1 MVMRDTLR
9 RNVVL
14 NGGTLRFSGEQ
25 DNRGIDL
32 YKGPTVTVNDD
43 SLIVGVGGGYAYNDS
58 WQKTETVVT
67 APRLCFRGG
76 NVTFNV
82 AFGKTL
88 VNNYQVSTAYKDGL
102 TKTGAGTM
110 QMNGVEGAELNDYG
124 TTTINGGTYEV
135 NCHNNGNN
143 GYTVADGTKLRG
155 TGAIT
160 GAGGVTLAS
169 ANAKLC
175 GSLTIANLT
184 AMSGGIIGEN
194 WDEDAIAL
202 SITNSLTAAG
212 TLNLKNGS
220 FTIGAD
226 CAVTNAAG
234 TANTTDATFSIAANA
249 NLVLGKSVTVGALTV
264 ADGGSITL
272 AGARN
277 SAAQLT
283 VAGTLTQSGKINI
296 VLDFGD
302 RNPPPSAK
310 FPLLAAAGVNLAN
323 VTLRDK
329 GNVSKWRIT
338 YENGVVY
345 GSTDSGFA
353 IRLR

>member
-1 MVMRDTLR
+1 MICE
-9 RNVVL
+9 L
-14 NGGTLRFSGEQ
+14 NCEHQ
-25 DNRGIDL
+25 NGI
-32 YKGPTVTVNDD
+32 YTVNAA
-43 SLIVGVGGGYAYNDS
+43 S
-58 WQKTETVVT
+58 
-67 APRLCFRGG
+67 R
-76 NVTFNV
+76 
-82 AFGKTL
+82 
-88 VNNYQVSTAYKDGL
+88 
-102 TKTGAGTM
+102 
-110 QMNGVEGAELNDYG
+110 
-124 TTTINGGTYEV
+124 
-135 NCHNNGNN
+135 
-143 GYTVADGTKLRG
+143 LRG
-155 TGAIT
+155 TGSIT
-160 GAGGVTLAS
+160 GNGGVTLAA
-169 ANAKLC
+169 ANSKLC
-175 GSLTIANLT
+175 GALTVNNLT
-184 AMSGGIIGEN
+184 AASGGTYGDQWN
-194 WDEDAIAL
+194 AVSAKVAT
-202 SITNSLTAAG
+202 SYFAAG
-212 TLNLKNGS
+212 TQTIENGS
-220 FTIGAD
+220 FTIGAG